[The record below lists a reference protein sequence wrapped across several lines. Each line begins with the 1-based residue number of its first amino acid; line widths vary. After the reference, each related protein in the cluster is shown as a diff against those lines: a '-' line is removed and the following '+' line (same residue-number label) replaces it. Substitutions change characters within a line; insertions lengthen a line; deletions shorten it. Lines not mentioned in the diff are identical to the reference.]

1 MSVGIVISVKS
12 LLIETTM
19 SIDNKIPSELNL
31 TSIVRSREAI
41 RYDIP
46 DSLATLNLTKGP
58 DVPVMTAMDRA
69 TTPTP

>member
-1 MSVGIVISVKS
+1 MTSSSVITVRR
-12 LLIETTM
+12 LFTETKM

-46 DSLATLNLTKGP
+46 DSLATLDLTKGP

>member
-1 MSVGIVISVKS
+1 
-12 LLIETTM
+12 M

-46 DSLATLNLTKGP
+46 DSLATLDLTKGP